1 MVFQCHRCFYYTK
14 NRKDMR
20 KHLNRKH
27 KCSRIIDSY
36 NYKEE
41 YIEELSLI
49 NRNELIIIK
58 SNDFVSE
65 DNNIADKINENI
77 DDNIDD
83 NIINSSLIDNNL
95 IKQISQKLNE
105 TLLNNEICT
114 PIPIPIHCNTTI
126 SPTPKTNNKINNIQE
141 HIIYIKNNNIVDC
154 IYCKKK
160 FYRKYELIRHIENIC
175 PKYVNEENK
184 KKNKEEENNSNINY
198 INNISNT
205 NQINNQINNQQIN
218 NISINVYNNDCIKN
232 NKILITPFDKE
243 WDMSNI
249 DHQKKLLLFLSDNKY
264 TNTMEEILKNDKN
277 KNVLFDD
284 NNDCGLVFQDD
295 KFINMASDEIIIKM
309 MCKLYNHLQTFYD
322 EIKNN
327 NYINCDL
334 NKHKD
339 TLEEKYIDFNKDD
352 ITKNVV
358 KNILVDIFHNNKEKI
373 IKQFLEFNKY
383 LTADDKNKVGF

>member
-27 KCSRIIDSY
+27 KCLRIIESY

-41 YIEELSLI
+41 KIEELSLI

-58 SNDFVSE
+58 SNDFVSD
-65 DNNIADKINENI
+65 DNNIDS
-77 DDNIDD
+77 DN
-83 NIINSSLIDNNL
+83 NIIDNDNNIIDNSLIDTNIIDNNL

-105 TLLNNEICT
+105 TLLNNEICASIPT
-114 PIPIPIHCNTTI
+114 PIPYSTPISTTPI
-126 SPTPKTNNKINNIQE
+126 STNNIKE

-184 KKNKEEENNSNINY
+184 KKNKEEENISNINY
-198 INNISNT
+198 INNISN
-205 NQINNQINNQQIN
+205 NNQINNQQIN

-243 WDMSNI
+243 WDISNI

-339 TLEEKYIDFNKDD
+339 TLEEKYIDFNKDN
-352 ITKNVV
+352 ITKEVV

-383 LTADDKNKVGF
+383 LTTDDKNKVGF